1 VNAGP
6 EAVSDLAGL
15 RYNSNIVATACEQIC
30 NFSFRL
36 QIDLV
41 GGSPRRDMISF
52 RAYGEDRYANV
63 GQRYRL
69 AADHKP
75 TFGKIVVEKKFAQIL
90 RMHAVWQARRVGIPC
105 HEIRAYPRTE
115 AADGG
120 VMRMRAVKRGR
131 PLSRD
136 AKGNVARERLLQA
149 GYAFIAERPFDS
161 VTVDEIADAAGVAHG
176 LLFHYFGSKQGLYL
190 EIMRDAAEQLEK
202 IHLEQHPLGVP
213 PEEMLAAFLHR
224 HMDFI
229 RRWPTAYALYS
240 RGALSAEVREI
251 WEQSKQ
257 RALRI
262 VLRYFEI
269 PQPTRRQLALARAW
283 LAFFDELVL
292 AWLQTSTIGKESVVQ
307 ISVDTFRDLISR
319 SNLLDGHAKRR
330 AVRRNSGHLHAR
342 QA

>member
-1 VNAGP
+1 
-6 EAVSDLAGL
+6 
-15 RYNSNIVATACEQIC
+15 
-30 NFSFRL
+30 
-36 QIDLV
+36 
-41 GGSPRRDMISF
+41 
-52 RAYGEDRYANV
+52 
-63 GQRYRL
+63 
-69 AADHKP
+69 
-75 TFGKIVVEKKFAQIL
+75 
-90 RMHAVWQARRVGIPC
+90 
-105 HEIRAYPRTE
+105 
-115 AADGG
+115 
-120 VMRMRAVKRGR
+120 MRAVKRGR

-202 IHLEQHPLGVP
+202 IHLEQHPPGVP
-213 PEEMLAAFLHR
+213 PEEKLAAFLHR

-229 RRWPTAYALYS
+229 RRLPTAYALYS

-283 LAFFDELVL
+283 LAFFDELVF

-307 ISVDTFRDLISR
+307 ISVDTFKDLISR
-319 SNLLDGHAKRR
+319 SDLLVGHAKRR
-330 AVRRNSGHLHAR
+330 TVRRNSGHLDTR
-342 QA
+342 QDLGV